1 MVLSNKKLKQK
12 LRAVKAELI
21 TESGAQNNFSDKNYE
36 KSQNLSSKASD
47 ALRTILNLE
56 AQRSKLS
63 KRERPKRVKQK
74 PKAPTENADNIK
86 KEEISGDVEVKLE
99 DGLNSDTMQVEKK
112 KKMKKRKIDENEESE
127 NLKKK
132 RTKKKKR
139 PRNWWMLKK
148 KKTNNNKIEEVE
160 NGAVK
165 EEVVNQNE
173 NGSTVE
179 QVVAKAYKSIGN
191 DRYAVPDLLIC

>member
-21 TESGAQNNFSDKNYE
+21 TESGAQSNFTDKKYE
-36 KSQNLSSKASD
+36 SSQDFSSKASD
-47 ALRTILNLE
+47 ALRTILSLE

-63 KRERPKRVKQK
+63 KKERPKRVKQR
-74 PKAPTENADNIK
+74 PKAPTVNVDSIK
-86 KEEISGDVEVKLE
+86 KEEISGDGEVKLE
-99 DGLNSDTMQVEKK
+99 DGMDSDTMQVEKRNK
-112 KKMKKRKIDENEESE
+112 IKKRKRDESEESE

-132 RTKKKKR
+132 TKKKKR

-148 KKTNNNKIEEVE
+148 KKTDNNKTEEAE

-165 EEVVNQNE
+165 EVVNQNE
-173 NGSTVE
+173 SVSTGE
-179 QVVAKAYKSIGN
+179 PVVAKADDSIGN
-191 DRYAVPDLLIC
+191 DRYAVLIF